1 MSPVNYSSIFK
12 LLANA
17 ADGFDD
23 LDEATA
29 HALYAALFDG
39 GLPEME
45 MGAFIGYSR
54 NRSTSLAEML
64 GLQRALSER
73 VIRLQ
78 PPQRELRPVL
88 IPTYC
93 GTTQHLNLTALI
105 ALLLQ
110 RYEIPVLLHG
120 TLEGRGGIGTAY
132 VLREFNILP
141 SGSVQRAQVSLD
153 RDLLAFLPTA
163 ALSTGLAQLLAL
175 RSRLGQSMQNYIA
188 PLLLD
193 PFNGHCLHFANVADV
208 TQADLLHE
216 LYRSTGQSA
225 LMFCGTEGEPFVDPV
240 RRPAIELIAEGTRTL
255 LFDRENGSGHA
266 ALHMPRKIDL
276 ASTVTWIKQALAGE
290 IAIPHP
296 ILNQLA
302 CCLFA
307 SGYTKD
313 MHQAKAIAAMSAG
326 GLVAA

>member
-1 MSPVNYSSIFK
+1 LSPVNYSSIFK

-17 ADGFDD
+17 ANGFDD

-45 MGAFIGYSR
+45 MGAFVAYSR
-54 NRSTSLAEML
+54 SRSISLAEMF

-73 VIRLQ
+73 VIRLHA
-78 PPQRELRPVL
+78 PQRELRPIL

-93 GTTQHLNLTALI
+93 GTMQHLNLTALI

-120 TLEGRGGIGTAY
+120 TLEGRGGVGTAY

-141 SGSVQRAQVSLD
+141 SGSAQLAQTNLD

-163 ALSTGLAQLLAL
+163 ALSPGLAQLLAL
-175 RSRLGQSMQNYIA
+175 RARLGLSIQNYIA

-193 PFNGHCLHFANVADV
+193 PFDGHCVRLANVADV
-208 TQADLLHE
+208 AQADLLDE

-240 RRPAIELIAEGTRTL
+240 RRPAIKLTADGTSTL
-255 LFDRENGSGHA
+255 LFDHENSNGHA
-266 ALHMPRKIDL
+266 APRTPHKIDL

-290 IAIPHP
+290 VAIPHP

>member
-17 ADGFDD
+17 VDGFDD
-23 LDEATA
+23 LDEASA

-45 MGAFIGYSR
+45 TGAFVAYSR
-54 NRSTSLAEML
+54 SRSISLAEML
-64 GLQRALSER
+64 GLQRALRER
-73 VIRLQ
+73 VIRLH
-78 PPQRELRPVL
+78 PPQRELRLVL

-110 RYEIPVLLHG
+110 RYEIPVLVHG

-141 SGSVQRAQVSLD
+141 SGSAQLAQINLD

-163 ALSTGLAQLLAL
+163 ALSAGLAQLLAL
-175 RSRLGQSMQNYIA
+175 RTRLGFSMQNYIA

-193 PFNGHCLHFANVADV
+193 PFDGHCVHLANVADAA
-208 TQADLLHE
+208 QADLLRE
-216 LYRSTGQSA
+216 LFRSTGQSA
-225 LMFCGTEGEPFVDPV
+225 LTFCGTEGEPFVDPV
-240 RRPAIELIAEGTRTL
+240 RRPAIEITADGTNTL
-255 LFDRENGSGHA
+255 LFDRENGQGHA
-266 ALHMPRKIDL
+266 ALRMPCKIDL

-290 IAIPHP
+290 VAIPHP

-307 SGYTKD
+307 SGYAKD